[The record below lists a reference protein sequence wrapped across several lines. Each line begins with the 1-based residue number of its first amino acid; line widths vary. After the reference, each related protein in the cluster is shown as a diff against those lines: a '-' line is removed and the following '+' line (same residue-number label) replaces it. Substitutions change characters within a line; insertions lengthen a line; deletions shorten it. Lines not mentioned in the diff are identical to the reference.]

1 MTDTPLTY
9 EAVCR
14 LCASTDYH
22 CLADIDVLQL
32 TAPDLTYTLIRP
44 LAEKYISIQQ
54 SGNMSIVFCLLLN
67 RVYFVRDQGLTTVS
81 LSRTR
86 ATLCEIL
93 AIRCMREYADNLLD
107 LALVATT
114 SWPVFNGADPM
125 VMAQARQDNDDLEDR
140 VGNAIEMAIIS
151 RGKGFIKS
159 DPCQKVI
166 DAIWR
171 YAQLLTLRHGLR

>member
-1 MTDTPLTY
+1 
-9 EAVCR
+9 
-14 LCASTDYH
+14 
-22 CLADIDVLQL
+22 
-32 TAPDLTYTLIRP
+32 
-44 LAEKYISIQQ
+44 
-54 SGNMSIVFCLLLN
+54 MSIVFCLLLN
-67 RVYFVRDQGLTTVS
+67 RVHFIRDQGLTTVA

-93 AIRCMREYADNLLD
+93 AIRCMRNYGDNLLD

-125 VMAQARQDNDDLEDR
+125 VMAQAREDNDDLEDR

-151 RGKGFIKS
+151 RAKLFIKS

-171 YAQLLTLRHGLR
+171 YVEHHL